1 MADMRS
7 LLRTPGVSSFFFLIV
22 DVKRKMYSLNTIQHL
37 RSDGAAFIRFRK
49 GNHPSKV
56 VEADQGAKNR
66 ILLLLCVVIISIDY
80 WM

>member
-7 LLRTPGVSSFFFLIV
+7 LLRTPGVSSFFLLV
-22 DVKRKMYSLNTIQHL
+22 DVKRKMYSLKTIQHL

-56 VEADQGAKNR
+56 VEADQRSKNR
-66 ILLLLCVVIISIDY
+66 DLLLSCVVIINIDY
-80 WM
+80 